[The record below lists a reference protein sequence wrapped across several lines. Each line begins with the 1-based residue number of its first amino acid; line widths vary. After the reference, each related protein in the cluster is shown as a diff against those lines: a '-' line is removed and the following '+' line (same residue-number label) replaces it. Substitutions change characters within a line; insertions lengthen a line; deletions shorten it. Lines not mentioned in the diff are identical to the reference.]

1 MLLLFFFPLS
11 GRTLSDP
18 QLEHIVIPIISDMTK
33 SELLFLV
40 TAPGPRAESFQKAN
54 MFCWWMREECFPC
67 LTSEYHL
74 NLDPLSHSG
83 ASQVWWI
90 SMSTNHKLYFP
101 RPWTFL
107 LRACFLYPYK
117 DFFIVV
123 LLVLL
128 DQTNMF
134 PYFSFIL
141 ILKEIIYLF
150 KLEANYFKT
159 FWWFLPY
166 IDMNVTDVHVSPI
179 PNPPPTSLHIPSLWV
194 VPVCWLWVLCFMHQ
208 TWNGD
213 IFYIWYTCFSAIPSN
228 LPTLNF
234 SHRVQKDCFF
244 LYLCLFCCH

>member
-1 MLLLFFFPLS
+1 
-11 GRTLSDP
+11 
-18 QLEHIVIPIISDMTK
+18 
-33 SELLFLV
+33 
-40 TAPGPRAESFQKAN
+40 
-54 MFCWWMREECFPC
+54 MREECFPC

-166 IDMNVTDVHVSPI
+166 IDMNVTGVHVSPI

-194 VPVCWLWVLCFMHQ
+194 VPVCWL
-208 TWNGD
+208 
-213 IFYIWYTCFSAIPSN
+213 
-228 LPTLNF
+228 
-234 SHRVQKDCFF
+234 
-244 LYLCLFCCH
+244 